1 MKIIASQDGPI
12 LDLLLARFE
21 GATRTAVRKWLKHG
35 AVFLDGRP
43 VARAD
48 TPVAAGQRVEYRKP
62 AAVPA
67 GPEPPVPIV
76 FEDRHLLVAD
86 KPPGLLTHGPRGA
99 AGTSLYALLKGH
111 VQTRTAGRQELWV
124 VHRLDRE
131 VSGLVVFARSAQAQQ
146 RLKANWPQ
154 TRKRYAA
161 LVEGRPPAD
170 SGTVRT
176 YLKESP
182 GRKMVVT
189 DDPKGAKPAVTHYR
203 VEKPLGD
210 YTLLEIDIE
219 TGRKNQI
226 RVHLAHL
233 GCPVVG
239 DRRYGADAAVVR
251 RIRLH
256 ARYLALPHPV
266 TGRELSFDSPLPRG
280 FLKPGDRDERYK

>member
-12 LDLLLARFE
+12 LELMLAHFD
-21 GATRTAVRKWLKHG
+21 GATRTGVRKWLKHG
-35 AVFLDGRP
+35 AIFLDGRP
-43 VARAD
+43 VTRAD
-48 TPVAAGQRVEYRKP
+48 TPVAAGQCVEYRK
-62 AAVPA
+62 AAAPPS

-86 KPPGLLTHGPRGA
+86 KPPGLLTHGPRGTP
-99 AGTSLYALLKGH
+99 GTSLYALLRAH
-111 VQTRTAGRQELWV
+111 VQTRTAGLQELWV

-131 VSGLVVFARSAQAQQ
+131 VSGLVVFARSELTQQ

-161 LVEGRPPAD
+161 LVEGRPPAA

-176 YLKESP
+176 YLKEGASQ
-182 GRKMVVT
+182 KMFVT
-189 DDPKGAKPAVTHYR
+189 DDPKGSKLAVTHYR
-203 VEKPLGD
+203 LEKTLGAFS
-210 YTLLEIDIE
+210 LLEIDIE

-226 RVHLAHL
+226 RVHLSHL

-256 ARYLALPHPV
+256 ARFLALAHPV
-266 TGRELSFDSPLPRG
+266 TGRELSFVSPLPPG
-280 FLKPGDRDERYK
+280 FLNPGDRDEPYK